1 MEKIAID
8 INEII
13 IRYLDG
19 SASFEEKVQ
28 LLQCLKHS
36 DENRDDFISTRD
48 LWLSCSVAEA
58 NELEV
63 DIALDRL
70 KSRIMSQQE
79 QIKPTV
85 RRFQWTQIAAT
96 LLLLLGLSYWFT
108 SSDGDVIIQN
118 QLITADGSKGRFTLP
133 DGSVVWLNSG
143 TKLTYLDQFAGDKR
157 LVSLEG
163 GAYFEVA
170 KDVEK
175 PFVVQMDQLDVEVL
189 GTNFNISNY
198 ANKDF
203 FETTL
208 LNGSVKITGE
218 AIKEEVILLP
228 NQLFEY
234 QRSSHE
240 FKVKTVKASLYAD
253 WIKDR
258 LVFDNQSLS
267 DIFVSMEGWYNVKI
281 ECPEG
286 FANKTKVSFTIRQ
299 ESLEEILDAM
309 TFIIPMKYNLTTNNV
324 YVEPK

>member
-1 MEKIAID
+1 METLAID

-19 SASFEEKVQ
+19 SASFEEKVK
-28 LLQCLKHS
+28 LLQWLKHS
-36 DENRDDFISTRD
+36 DENRDDFITTRD
-48 LWLSCSVAEA
+48 LWFSCSVIEES
-58 NELEV
+58 ELEV

-79 QIKPTV
+79 QIKPSI
-85 RRFQWTQIAAT
+85 RRFHWTQIAAT

-108 SSDGDVIIQN
+108 VSDSDIVVQN

-143 TKLTYLDQFAGDKR
+143 TKLTYLDQFVGDKR

-170 KDVEK
+170 KDEEK
-175 PFVVQMDQLDVEVL
+175 PFVVQMDKIDVEVL

-198 ANKDF
+198 ANKDI

-208 LNGSVKITGE
+208 LSGSVKIMGE
-218 AIKEEVILLP
+218 AINKEVTLLP

-234 QRSSHE
+234 HRLSHKSS
-240 FKVKTVKASLYAD
+240 VNPVKAILYAD

-267 DIFVSMEGWYNVKI
+267 DVFVSMEGWYNVKI
-281 ECPEG
+281 ECPEA
-286 FANKTKVSFTIRQ
+286 FATQTKVSFTIRQ
-299 ESLEEILDAM
+299 ESLEEILEAM
-309 TFIIPMKYNLTTNNV
+309 TYITPINYRLTTNNV
-324 YVEPK
+324 YIEPK

>member
-1 MEKIAID
+1 MEKITIE

-28 LLQCLKHS
+28 LLQWLKYS
-36 DENRDDFISTRD
+36 DGNRDDFISTRD
-48 LWLSCSVAEA
+48 IWLSCSAVAE

-70 KSRIMSQQE
+70 KSRIMNKQE
-79 QIKPTV
+79 PVKIPA
-85 RRFQWTQIAAT
+85 RRFYWTQIAAT
-96 LLLLLGLSYWFT
+96 LLLLLGFSYWLTVSEF
-108 SSDGDVIIQN
+108 VVQN
-118 QLITADGSKGRFTLP
+118 QLITAEGSKGRFTLP
-133 DGSVVWLNSG
+133 DGSIVWLNSG
-143 TKLTYLDQFAGDKR
+143 TKLTYLDQFEGDKR
-157 LVSLEG
+157 LVSLNG
-163 GAYFEVA
+163 GAYFEVV
-170 KDVEK
+170 KDIKK
-175 PFVVQMDQLDVEVL
+175 PFVVQMDQIDVEVL

-198 ANKDF
+198 ANKDV

-208 LNGSVKITGE
+208 LSGRVKITGE
-218 AIKEEVILLP
+218 AIKEEVTLLP

-234 QRSSHE
+234 QRLSH
-240 FKVKTVKASLYAD
+240 KSNVKTVKANLYAD

-267 DIFVSMEGWYNVKI
+267 DVFVSMEGWYNIKI
-281 ECPEG
+281 ECPEA
-286 FANKTKVSFTIRQ
+286 FASKTKVSFTIRK
-299 ESLEEILDAM
+299 ESLEEILEAM